1 MMVFKALGCKTRIDM
16 LKLLMTGEYHVS
28 GLAKALKISVPVAA
42 KHIRILEAAGLVE
55 RRIFGKV
62 HILKANKEKLYEAMA
77 TFGEVYGVEVAKGT
91 SILDVL
97 KQVATVGVKTIGD
110 KEFVTSIDGVE
121 GIYLYEV
128 DGKPSDRPIS
138 GYEMVRDGEVV
149 LKRLVPVLEKR
160 VKVKVTDKVEN
171 PKYPIPAHKILSN

>member
-1 MMVFKALGCKTRIDM
+1 M
-16 LKLLMTGEYHVS
+16 LKLLMMGEYHVS

-42 KHIRILEAAGLVE
+42 KHIKILEDAGLEE

-62 HILKANKEKLYEAMA
+62 HILKVKKEKLYGAMA
-77 TFGEVYGVEVAKGT
+77 TFGVVYGVEVAKGT

-110 KEFVTSIDGVE
+110 NEFVASIDGVE

-128 DGKPSDRPIS
+128 DGTPSDRPIN

-160 VKVKVTDKVEN
+160 VKVKVTDSVEN
-171 PKYPIPAHKILSN
+171 HK